1 MSDDAFRPDG
11 DSRPLTRREL
21 REREQAARRARD
33 EAEAKQ
39 QEAQP
44 PAAQEPAAPEPSPD
58 PESSAPTP
66 APNHDRVL
74 GDVPPFPR
82 DERRYPVASD
92 PDPAVEEAASEE
104 DPESHEDVDQDSDAP
119 ETILPITP
127 APGYHAV
134 GNGSVT
140 VNEQRLEWR
149 RRRRRRLMIVT
160 ASSLLLFVLILV
172 GLAYGIRSVFNLG
185 APNDYPGPGG
195 AEVTFTVNPGEGAI
209 VIGNRMVD
217 DDIVASTQAF
227 LDALD
232 EVETTQSIQPGEYTL
247 REEMP
252 ASDAAEVLL
261 RVGAVSVDYVPVN
274 SGTRINEVFEALA
287 EATSYSVEEFE
298 AAAEDPTVFGLPEQ
312 APNLEGYIAVGE
324 YSLERG
330 SSPEEI
336 LQQMVDPTVTEF
348 ERLGI
353 DDEEEQYELVTIAS
367 ILEAE
372 ARPDDYALVAGIIN
386 NRLRPDNR
394 ETNGLLQIDA
404 TVIYGL
410 GVRNLQFTSEDRQ
423 DSSNEYN
430 TYVHPG
436 LPPGP
441 IGAPSIAAIDA
452 AAEPE
457 DSSYYYWI
465 TTNIETGET
474 KFSETLA
481 EHQRYQNEFRQYC
494 ADNPEYCESN

>member
-1 MSDDAFRPDG
+1 MSDDASRPDG

-21 REREQAARRARD
+21 RERERAAQSARD
-33 EAEAKQ
+33 EA
-39 QEAQP
+39 
-44 PAAQEPAAPEPSPD
+44 AAAERSAAAHEPAEPAVPAEPEQTSEPQPSAPSPKPHQD
-58 PESSAPTP
+58 RESGA
-66 APNHDRVL
+66 
-74 GDVPPFPR
+74 VPPFPR
-82 DERRYPVASD
+82 DERRYPGEYETTTDTRHSAAEPDADVERDSD
-92 PDPAVEEAASEE
+92 PAD
-104 DPESHEDVDQDSDAP
+104 
-119 ETILPITP
+119 TILPHTP
-127 APGYHAV
+127 VPGYHAV
-134 GNGSVT
+134 GGGSVT
-140 VNEQRLEWR
+140 VDAQRLEER
-149 RRRRRRLMIVT
+149 RRRRRRMMIIM
-160 ASSLLLFVLILV
+160 ASSLLVFVLVLV

-195 AEVTFTVNPGEGAI
+195 EEVTFTVNPGEGAI
-209 VIGNRMVD
+209 VIGNRMVE

-227 LDALD
+227 LDSLD
-232 EVETTQSIQPGEYTL
+232 EVETAQSIQPGEYTL

-261 RVGAVSVDYVPVN
+261 RVGAASVDYVPVN
-274 SGTRINEVFEALA
+274 SGTRITEVFEALA

-298 AAAEDPTVFGLPEQ
+298 AAAEDPTVFGLPDQ
-312 APNLEGYIAVGE
+312 ARNLEGYVAVGE